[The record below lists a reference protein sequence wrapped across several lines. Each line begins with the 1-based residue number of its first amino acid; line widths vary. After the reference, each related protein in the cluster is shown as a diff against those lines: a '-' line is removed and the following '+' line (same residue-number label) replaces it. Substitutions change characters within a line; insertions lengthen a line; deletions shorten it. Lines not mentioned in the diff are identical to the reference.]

1 MRKAL
6 VTIPI
11 ARVAEVILVIRD
23 EKVILDADL
32 ALLYGVETRALIQ
45 AVKRNDR
52 RFPLD
57 FMFQLTRKEFDALR
71 SQFVISK
78 GRGGRRH
85 LPYAFTEHGA
95 IMAANV
101 LNSERA
107 IGASVQVVRG
117 FVKLRRIF
125 ASNADLARKL
135 EKLEKKYDHQLK
147 IVFDAI
153 RLLMTP
159 SPAKAKPIGFRP
171 KASLKK

>member
-1 MRKAL
+1 MTKSL
-6 VTIPI
+6 VRIPL

-23 EKVILDADL
+23 EKVILDTDL
-32 ALLYGVETRALIQ
+32 ALLYEVETRALIQ
-45 AVKRNDR
+45 AVKRNNR

-107 IGASVQVVRG
+107 IEASVQVVRA
-117 FVKLRRIF
+117 FLKLRQIL
-125 ASNADLARKL
+125 ASNAELAGKL
-135 EKLEKKYDHQLK
+135 EELEKKYDKQFK
-147 IVFDAI
+147 IVFGAI
-153 RLLMTP
+153 RQLMTP
-159 SPAKAKPIGFRP
+159 PSARAKPIGFRP
-171 KASLKK
+171 KALKK